1 MNMLRIFAAVLLAV
15 ALWGAGHIASAQ
27 DAIAPSFDFEKWQTT
42 ATRAEAIITDQQAS
56 SPALE
61 TLRATLGRFRSQAL
75 AAQDASQGRIDTI
88 KSQISALGEVPAD
101 GTPEAPEVA
110 TRRAELNTQLADAR
124 APILAA
130 QEAYNRANGLVS
142 EIDRI
147 IRERQT
153 NKLFTRGASPFNPGN
168 WAEAVSNLTRFI
180 ADVQGEISD
189 GLASDTQYAQTR
201 QQMPGAIAFFV
212 LGIVLLTRARR
223 WLLVAAG
230 LVTGKE
236 SPPSQA
242 RALALSTTQVIVPML
257 GVWALMQA
265 LALTGLVGLRGEVVY
280 NAIPWMSL
288 YIFGA
293 VWLGRV
299 VFTDSEDTPIF
310 VNLPESSI
318 PSARR
323 VTVWMGVALAL
334 NVLLDRISQQADIT
348 ATTHDVLSFPIV
360 LLAGVLLAKLGLI
373 LEPTRR
379 SLQGQNIENPLKLRI
394 FLLIARTAVVMG
406 IAGPLLAAAGYSTA
420 AFAFVFPAM
429 QTLAVLATVII
440 LYRILTDLTAELVA
454 AGRERV
460 MLPEQD
466 AQLTLVPV
474 ALGFALICATLPVLA
489 LIWGAR
495 VSDLTELWSTFSDGF
510 AIGNRRVSITD
521 FLTFAIIF
529 SLGYTATRLL
539 QTTLRLSVLP
549 RTTLDAGGRNAIL
562 SGTGYVGIFLS
573 AVAAI
578 TTAGFDL
585 SSLAI
590 VAGALSVGIGF
601 GLQAIVSNF
610 VSGIILLV
618 ERPIKEGDWI
628 EVGSHSG
635 YVRKIS
641 VRSTEIETFDRATV
655 VVPNADFISGTV
667 INWTHSSM
675 NGRVKVPVGVAYGS
689 DPDRVRESLLEVA
702 RAHEMVDQR
711 FNVSVVF
718 HGFGADSLDFE
729 IRAILKDVNWVL
741 SAKSDMNFEIFR
753 RFREEG
759 IEIPFA
765 QRDINLRNPSEIGTA
780 IGNALKEK
788 P

>member
-1 MNMLRIFAAVLLAV
+1 MNIPATVSAFLLT
-15 ALWGAGHIASAQ
+15 ALVWGAGFALQAQ
-27 DAIAPSFDFEKWQTT
+27 ETPAQGFDFEKWQNT
-42 ATRAEAIITDQQAS
+42 ATRAEAIITDAQAS

-61 TLRATLGRFRSQAL
+61 TLRATLSDFRSRAL

-88 KSQISALGEVPAD
+88 ESQISALGDVPAD
-101 GTPEAPEVA
+101 GTAEAPEVA
-110 TRRAELNTQLADAR
+110 TRRVELNTQLAEAR
-124 APILAA
+124 APVLAA
-130 QEAYNRANGLVS
+130 QEAYNRADGLVG

-153 NKLFTRGASPFNPGN
+153 AKLFKRGVSPLNPGN
-168 WAEAVSNLTRFI
+168 WPDAI
-180 ADVQGEISD
+180 AAAAGFAGDIQGEISE
-189 GLASDTQYAQTR
+189 GLASDAQFRQTR
-201 QQMPGAIAFFV
+201 QQLPAALAFLV

-230 LVTGKE
+230 LVSGTQGT
-236 SPPSQA
+236 PSQS

-257 GVWALMQA
+257 GIWAVLQA
-265 LALTGLVGLRGEVVY
+265 LALTGLVGLRGGVVFD
-280 NAIPWMSL
+280 AVGWMSL
-288 YIFGA
+288 YVFGA
-293 VWLGRV
+293 LWLGRV
-299 VFTDSEDTPIF
+299 VFTDDENTP
-310 VNLPESSI
+310 VLVHLPESSI

-323 VTVWMGVALAL
+323 MTALMGVALAL
-334 NVLLDRISQQADIT
+334 DELLGRMSLQADIT
-348 ATTHDVLSFPIV
+348 TTTHDVLSFPIV
-360 LLAGVLLAKLGLI
+360 LLAGYLLVRLGLI
-373 LEPTRR
+373 LEPAQRA
-379 SLQGQNIENPLKLRI
+379 LHGQNVENPLKSRI
-394 FLLIARTAVVMG
+394 FRLIARAALVLGV
-406 IAGPLLAAAGYSTA
+406 AAPLLAAAGYATA
-420 AFAFVFPAM
+420 SSAFVFPAI
-429 QTLAVLATVII
+429 QTLAVLGTAII
-440 LYRILTDLTAELVA
+440 LYRILTDLTEELVES
-454 AGRERV
+454 GRERAK
-460 MLPEQD
+460 LPEQD
-466 AQLTLVPV
+466 THLTLVPV
-474 ALGFALICATLPVLA
+474 VLGFALICLTLPLLA

-495 VSDLTELWSTFSDGF
+495 VSDLLEVWTMFSDGF
-510 AIGNRRVSITD
+510 SIGTRRVSVTD
-521 FLTFAIIF
+521 FLTFAIVF
-529 SLGYTATRLL
+529 TLGYTATRLL
-539 QTTLRLSVLP
+539 QSTLRLSVLP

-562 SGTGYVGIFLS
+562 SGTGYVGIFL
-573 AVAAI
+573 AALAAI

-667 INWTHSSM
+667 TNWTHSSM

-689 DPDRVRESLLEVA
+689 DPDRVREILTEIA
-702 RAHEMVDQR
+702 EAHEMVDQR
-711 FNVSVVF
+711 FSVSVVF

-753 RFREEG
+753 RFSKEG

-765 QRDINLRNPSEIGTA
+765 QRDINLRNPGEIGAA
-780 IGNALKEK
+780 IGSAIREQT
-788 P
+788 